1 MSIQVTPPIIQVA
14 RLAIGRPTPGDQT
27 TLLWLIATACEQSLP
42 LAPAVEALSSEA
54 RGVWR
59 DRLDDFA
66 ALLRRG
72 SAVEDAI
79 ERVPGLLPADAVLAA
94 KTGAETDSLGPALRV
109 AAEWQTR
116 RQSDA
121 QSASLG
127 GAIFY
132 MAAIVFVLIAVILY
146 MSYKVLPRYRMIF
159 EDFGVELPRVT
170 QTLIEI
176 ADGGILLLT
185 PLLAFAGLFPMLWL
199 LWSSGARY
207 QFLSLNRM
215 FPRLDVGPV
224 LQQLGVVV
232 ECGKN
237 LTDGLAVLSTQH
249 PNAPTW
255 RRLSFVFEGV
265 NAGEDCWQLM
275 QQQKLLRPRER
286 QLLESAERTGNLGW
300 ALKTL
305 GQQIECKQDS
315 RGYALLQLV
324 KPIGVCVLGGFVTFV
339 ALAMIA
345 PVIKLIGDLT

>member
-1 MSIQVTPPIIQVA
+1 MAIQMAPPIIQVA
-14 RLAIGRPTPGDQT
+14 RLAMGRPTPGDQT
-27 TLLWLIATACEQSLP
+27 TLLWLIATACEQNLP
-42 LAPAVEALSSEA
+42 LAPAVDALSSEA
-54 RGVWR
+54 RGAWR
-59 DRLDDFA
+59 DRLEDFA

-72 SAVEDAI
+72 VAVEDAVA
-79 ERVPGLLPADAVLAA
+79 RVPGLLPAEVLLSAR
-94 KTGAETDSLGPALRV
+94 TGARTDSLGPQLRL
-109 AAEWQTR
+109 AAERQTR
-116 RQSDA
+116 QQSDA

-132 MAAIVFVLIAVILY
+132 IAAIVFVLIAFILY
-146 MSYKVLPRYRMIF
+146 MSYRILPRYRAIF
-159 EDFGVELPRVT
+159 RDFEVELPRIT

-176 ADGGILLLT
+176 ADSGLFLLV
-185 PLLAFAGLFPMLWL
+185 PLLAFAGLFPLLWL

-207 QFLSLNRM
+207 QLLSLNRL

-232 ECGKN
+232 ERGKN
-237 LTDGLAVLSTQH
+237 LTDGLAVLSSGH
-249 PNAPTW
+249 PNTTTW

-265 NAGEDCWQLM
+265 NAGENCWQLM

-315 RGYALLQLV
+315 RGYALIQLV
-324 KPIGVCVLGGFVTFV
+324 NHSVSVCSVDSS
-339 ALAMIA
+339 
-345 PVIKLIGDLT
+345 PSSRWP